1 MSVPLKRCG
10 FGFDPT
16 WIIFP
21 VCRSATRPKGTRSYS
36 SDSQQLNSPIVFG
49 WLLWNYLCWESAT
62 GLWVSLNWCLNKLWE
77 VKRGDGQSPA
87 RSPGVRAGPF
97 GALSSRPFSSS
108 RFAGVSPTHRAYA
121 GRMGAERGIVF
132 FAAVRCLWPK
142 LGKSVRWAAKERNA
156 WVNMKLRA
164 GLKFSVVLI
173 LAWNVLLPLMNITSF
188 K

>member
-36 SDSQQLNSPIVFG
+36 SDSRQLNSPIVFG

-97 GALSSRPFSSS
+97 DALSSRPFSSS
-108 RFAGVSPTHRAYA
+108 RFAWGLSNASGLRRKDGGWKGNCFLCRCSMLMTQTGEVCKVGSKGKKRLGEYETESWAKIFSGSYISLKCASPSYEH
-121 GRMGAERGIVF
+121 
-132 FAAVRCLWPK
+132 
-142 LGKSVRWAAKERNA
+142 
-156 WVNMKLRA
+156 
-164 GLKFSVVLI
+164 
-173 LAWNVLLPLMNITSF
+173 NVL
-188 K
+188 